1 MWLIIRWT
9 ASVHRFSLSGR
20 WFFFNSQNGAIMSER
35 RDVNNPTEETMV
47 SWVSVSGPAADL
59 CSPSKNYWSAL
70 RAPSRRSL
78 SQLNVPFGTYANPF
92 GNL

>member
-1 MWLIIRWT
+1 M
-9 ASVHRFSLSGR
+9 SV
-20 WFFFNSQNGAIMSER
+20 R

-78 SQLNVPFGTYANPF
+78 SQLNVPFGTICTSFWESLVCSADISYVVGVDEVGHGPTT
-92 GNL
+92 